1 MRYKYQMYMPFPDN
15 FAPELVVESP
25 GRINLIGEHTDY
37 NLGYVLPTA
46 IEKKITFKLKR
57 NRSDKEC
64 NLYSLGYSTGFTFQL
79 DKIARSGVE
88 WENYILG
95 VINEILLRTDRLRG
109 FDCTIDSKL
118 PMGSGLSSSA
128 ALECGLAFGLN
139 ELFGLGLSKMD
150 IVHLSQKAEHTFVG
164 TQCGIMDQF
173 ASVMSEKGHVILLD
187 CKSLEYQ
194 QIPIYME
201 PYKMIMLNTK
211 VSHNLASS
219 EYNTRR
225 RECGEAVGII
235 RGKYQEV
242 RSLRDVTATML
253 EEFKETMDTTLYKRC
268 SFIVSENG
276 RVLKAAD
283 ALKANDIKL
292 LGTLLYEAHEGISK
306 LYEVSCPESD
316 FLVDFSKQYDF
327 VLGARQTG
335 GGFGG
340 CILNIVHKDKME
352 AFVEDATKAYKKAF
366 NIELEAFEVR
376 PSAGTYIH
384 DKA

>member
-1 MRYKYQMYMPFPDN
+1 MSFPEN
-15 FAPELVVESP
+15 FTPELVVESP

-46 IEKKITFKLKR
+46 IEKKITFKFKR
-57 NRSDKEC
+57 NHTEKEC
-64 NLYSLGYSTGFTFQL
+64 NLYSLGYNTGFTLQL
-79 DKIARSGVE
+79 DKIARSNVE

-95 VINEILLRTDRLRG
+95 VLNEILLRTDKLRG
-109 FDCTIDSKL
+109 FDCTIESKL

-139 ELFGLGLSKMD
+139 ELFNLGLSKMD
-150 IVHLSQKAEHTFVG
+150 IVQLSQKAEHTFVG

-187 CKSLEYQ
+187 CKSLEHQ
-194 QIPIYME
+194 QIPIHIA

-219 EYNTRR
+219 EYNTRK
-225 RECGEAVGII
+225 RECEEGVAII
-235 RGKYQEV
+235 KEKYPEV
-242 RSLRDVTATML
+242 MSLRDVTATMIQEF
-253 EEFKETMDTTLYKRC
+253 EEAMDATLFKRC
-268 SFIVSENG
+268 SFIVSEND
-276 RVLKAAD
+276 RVLKTAN
-283 ALKANDIKL
+283 ALKANDLKL
-292 LGTLLYEAHEGISK
+292 FGSLLYEAHEGISK

-316 FLVDFSKQYDF
+316 FLVDFSKQYNA

-340 CILNIVHKDKME
+340 CTLNIVHKDKVNV
-352 AFVEDATKAYKKAF
+352 FVEEATKAYMEAF
-366 NIELEAFEVR
+366 NIELEAFEVQ
-376 PSAGTYIH
+376 PSAGTYLQN
-384 DKA
+384 